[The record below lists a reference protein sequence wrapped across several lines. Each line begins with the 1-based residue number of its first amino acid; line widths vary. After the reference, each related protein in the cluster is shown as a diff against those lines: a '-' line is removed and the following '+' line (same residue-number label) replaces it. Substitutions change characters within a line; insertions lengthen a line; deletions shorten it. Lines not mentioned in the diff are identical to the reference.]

1 MRNTLKY
8 LLLASFLII
17 PNGLIGQE
25 KKTSLLSYSLSY
37 IQPTI
42 ISSQGEFEYVPI
54 YLNVEA
60 NVHYKPFDFISF
72 TSGIGYNKNGESIY
86 FSHSSSTLEQ
96 SNYQELFVSG
106 IRLPLQVNFHFTN
119 EPMKTDSYLKAVYT
133 NGFTF
138 HKNIQY
144 ENDIATGT
152 RHTSFYD
159 PSIGIGIGSIFLK
172 NKPLGIILEG
182 LIEKYLRYD
191 SFKEATWYSIK
202 IGVII

>member
-8 LLLASFLII
+8 LLLATFLII
-17 PNGLIGQE
+17 SIGLIGQE
-25 KKTSLLSYSLSY
+25 KKSSVLSYSLSY
-37 IQPTI
+37 IPPSI
-42 ISSQGEFEYVPI
+42 ISGDGGFEFVPI

-60 NVHYKPFDFISF
+60 NIHYKPFDFISF
-72 TSGIGYNKNGESIY
+72 TSGLGYYKDAESIFLIY
-86 FSHSSSTLEQ
+86 SSSTIEQ
-96 SNYQELFVSG
+96 SDYQELFVSG
-106 IRLPLQVNFHFTN
+106 IRLPLQLNFHFTK

-144 ENDIATGT
+144 ENDVATGT

-172 NKPLGIILEG
+172 NKPVGIILEG

-191 SFKEATWYSIK
+191 SFKDATWYSIK